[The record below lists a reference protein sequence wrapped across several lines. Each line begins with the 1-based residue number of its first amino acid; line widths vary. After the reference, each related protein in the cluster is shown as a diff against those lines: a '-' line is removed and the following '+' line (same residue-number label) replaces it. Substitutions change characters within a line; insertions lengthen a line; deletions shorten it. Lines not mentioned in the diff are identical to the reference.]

1 MAKFQQKV
9 FGTQNNLPVVNKPTP
24 IWFNYFNPCEYSCIY
39 DATSPYHRFY
49 CSKRQNTIV
58 MSQSNGVFS
67 GL

>member
-39 DATSPYHRFY
+39 DATCPYHRFY
-49 CSKRQNTIV
+49 CSKDKIP
-58 MSQSNGVFS
+58 S
-67 GL
+67 